1 MLFTYTALSTQMFMV
16 CFSFSYDTINYS
28 HFIAERFLEIQLVQL
43 HHLTVEKTEILGV
56 NDCLEPLPS

>member
-56 NDCLEPLPS
+56 K